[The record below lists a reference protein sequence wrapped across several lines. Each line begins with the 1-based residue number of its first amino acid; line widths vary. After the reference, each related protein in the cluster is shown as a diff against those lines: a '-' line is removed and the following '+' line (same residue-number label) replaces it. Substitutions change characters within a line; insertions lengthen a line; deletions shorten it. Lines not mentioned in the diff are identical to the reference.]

1 MNGCDKVMIGYLR
14 KLKISFFEFI
24 QFFIFNGIMVGEV
37 TSNGSSCSIAV
48 IVVEEEEEDE
58 VEVQLRE
65 DDCLE
70 PSMS

>member
-14 KLKISFFEFI
+14 KLKISFYEFI

-37 TSNGSSCSIAV
+37 TSNGSSCSIAR
-48 IVVEEEEEDE
+48 IVVEEEDE

>member
-1 MNGCDKVMIGYLR
+1 MNGYDKVMIGYLR
-14 KLKISFFEFI
+14 KLKISFYEFI

-48 IVVEEEEEDE
+48 IVVEEEEDE